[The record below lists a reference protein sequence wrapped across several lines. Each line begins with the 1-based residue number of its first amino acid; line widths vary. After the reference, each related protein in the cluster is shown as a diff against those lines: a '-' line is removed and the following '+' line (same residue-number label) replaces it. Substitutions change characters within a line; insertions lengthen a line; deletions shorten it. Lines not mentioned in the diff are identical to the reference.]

1 MKRTILITGGTDGIG
16 LALARFYLAKG
27 QRPLLLGR
35 RPWRELSH
43 LAADFSPEDYCRAD
57 LSRPDC
63 VSRVTEFLTKRG
75 INRLDVIIHNAGV
88 GFFGRSETQPSASI
102 NQLID
107 INLVA
112 PITLTQA
119 LLPWLTVKE
128 GQVVF
133 ISSVMADLPAAE
145 YAVYVATKAA
155 LDSFARSLRQEWRGK
170 LVVQAI
176 HPGATRTSMHGKMG
190 MSLED
195 IHWNLFPTPEKVAA
209 QIGREIERKRP
220 FATIGTKNRLL
231 GIAGRRLGGLIDA
244 RMRDQQSIEA
254 TAQIRTD
261 TTPLCVITGAADGI
275 GKALARKFGQAGY
288 AIVGVDVDVERSGE
302 TERELTSEGVDIS
315 FVEADLSD
323 GAGVETAVSALNT
336 GRPIDILIHNAGIS
350 AVGHF
355 AALSIARQQKV
366 IDLNLRAPLLMTARL
381 LEKQTV
387 TANTSFV
394 FLSSLSTYMSYPG
407 AAVYA
412 ATKAGLAAYARSLRV
427 AMGPQ
432 GHVLSVFPGPT
443 RTAHARRY
451 SPDNGREA
459 SRMLPEDL
467 AAAIFTATEKRQNK
481 LIPGVGNQIFATI
494 GQSAPNVMD
503 RAMQKMIL
511 DKLDGQTLGD

>member
-1 MKRTILITGGTDGIG
+1 MKQTILITGGTDGIG
-16 LALARFYLAKG
+16 LALARFYLGKG

-35 RPWRELSH
+35 RTWQELPH
-43 LAADFSPEDYCRAD
+43 LAADFSPDDYCRAD

-88 GFFGRSETQPSASI
+88 GFYGRCETQPSTSI
-102 NQLID
+102 NELID

-112 PITLTQA
+112 PVALTQA
-119 LLPWLTVKE
+119 LLPWLTVSK

-133 ISSVMADLPAAE
+133 ISSVMADLPAPD

-155 LDSFARSLRQEWRGK
+155 LDSFARSLHQEWRGR
-170 LVVQAI
+170 VIVQAI
-176 HPGATRTSMHGKMG
+176 HPGATRTGMHSKMG
-190 MSLED
+190 MSLES
-195 IHWNLFPTPEKVAA
+195 IYWEQFPSPEKVAA
-209 QIGREIERKRP
+209 QIGRDIEGKRP
-220 FATIGTKNRLL
+220 FTTIGLKNGLL
-231 GIAGRRLGGLIDA
+231 GMAGRRAGWLIDA
-244 RMRDQQSIEA
+244 RMRDQQTVEVA
-254 TAQIRTD
+254 AQIRSD

-275 GKALARKFGQAGY
+275 GKALARRFGQAGY
-288 AIVGVDVDVERSGE
+288 AVVGVDVDETRSSE
-302 TERELTSEGVDIS
+302 TERELAGEGIDIS
-315 FVEADLSD
+315 FVVADLSD
-323 GAGVETAVSALNT
+323 DVGVETAVSALNT

-355 AALSIARQQKV
+355 SALAMARQQKV

-381 LEKQTV
+381 LENQAA

-443 RTAHARRY
+443 RTVHARRY

-467 AAAIFTATEKRQNK
+467 AEAIFTATEKRQSK
-481 LIPGVGNQIFATI
+481 LIPGVGNQIFATM
-494 GQSAPNVMD
+494 GQIAPNLMD

-511 DKLDGQTLGD
+511 DKLDGQILGD